1 MADTIIDGTLFNVKD
16 IQYGAPKSNP
26 KGGKVVNVLN
36 KNSKTGL
43 RISTPLLLTWGANDF
58 VDKDTGLPN
67 GKFEMSLQ
75 FPSGDYATEDTTA
88 FLENIKNMEE
98 KIKSDAL
105 LYSKEWFGKV
115 HKSRDVV
122 DELFTPILK
131 YPKNKETGETDLTRS
146 PTLRIKVPKWEG
158 VWKSVIYDEDE
169 EKLFPNAA
177 NPCVSPL
184 DFLKKGSHVACLIQC
199 GGIWFANGKFTVTWN
214 LSQAVVQKSRATLSD
229 ECYVKLKP
237 LDKEKLKAAA
247 AVAEDDA
254 VSPDGAMVEDS
265 DDDADS
271 ESDIEQITPP
281 APPATAPAPVAVV
294 EAPAPV
300 PEPVEAPKKKII
312 KKKATA

>member
-1 MADTIIDGTLFNVKD
+1 MADTIIDGTLFNVRD

-43 RISTPLLLTWGANDF
+43 RISTPLMLTWGASDF

-75 FPSGDYATEDTTA
+75 FPSGEYADADTNA
-88 FLENIKNMEE
+88 FLENIKNFEE

-115 HKSRDVV
+115 HKSREVV
-122 DELFTPILK
+122 DELFSPILK

-146 PTLRIKVPKWEG
+146 PTIRIKVPKWDG
-158 VWKSVIYDEDE
+158 IWKSVIYDEDE
-169 EKLFPNAA
+169 EKLFPSPV
-177 NPCVSPL
+177 NPCISPL
-184 DFLKKGSHVACLIQC
+184 DFLKKGTHVACLIQC
-199 GGIWFANGKFTVTWN
+199 GGIWFTNGKFTVTWN
-214 LSQAVVQKSRATLSD
+214 LSQAVVQKSRAALSD

-237 LDKEKLKAAA
+237 SDKEKLKAAA
-247 AVAEDDA
+247 AVAEEDPVA
-254 VSPDGAMVEDS
+254 PGGAMVEDS

-271 ESDIEQITPP
+271 ESD
-281 APPATAPAPVAVV
+281 V
-294 EAPAPV
+294 ETHHTVFTPV
-300 PEPVEAPKKKII
+300 PEPVPTPVPTPVLVPTTEVQKKKII
-312 KKKATA
+312 KKKITA

>member
-1 MADTIIDGTLFNVKD
+1 MADTIIDATLFNVKD
-16 IQYGAPKSNP
+16 IQYGSPKSNP

-43 RISTPLLLTWGANDF
+43 RISTPLMLTWGAADF

-75 FPSGDYATEDTTA
+75 FPSGEYATEDTIA
-88 FLENIKNMEE
+88 FLENFKNLEE
-98 KIKSDAL
+98 TIKSDAL

-115 HKSRDVV
+115 HKSREVV

-131 YPKNKETGETDLTRS
+131 YPKNKETGETDFTRA
-146 PTLRIKVPKWEG
+146 PTIRIKVPKWEG

-169 EKLFPNAA
+169 QKLFPNPA

-214 LSQAVVQKSRATLSD
+214 LSQAVVQKSRAALSD

-237 LDKEKLKAAA
+237 SDKEKLKAAA
-247 AVAEDDA
+247 AVAEDEA

-265 DDDADS
+265 DDDGDDS
-271 ESDIEQITPP
+271 ESDVEPVAPP
-281 APPATAPAPVAVV
+281 APPAPEPVAVAAAPVA
-294 EAPAPV
+294 PAD
-300 PEPVEAPKKKII
+300 APKKKII
-312 KKKATA
+312 KKKTTA